1 MLANLL
7 CKSGFHNVRWT
18 SIFTI
23 GCSIGLSLSAAPVL
37 AANRVSAV
45 YGPLEISIPV
55 SEIETFAKSGT
66 IPQNFK
72 PYLQFLSSKQ
82 QSELRNVLQE
92 RLQVDTQS
100 IQSIGKTPMGKD
112 LLNRLSNVLQ
122 SDPRQD
128 RTTLLLQG
136 MVSASKS
143 PQGLTVVS
151 LFQNFPADNLRLNVE
166 PLLQART
173 ELTALLKY
181 RDTSALAI
189 AKQMDEEI
197 ATMPSVDF
205 AKTSDLRK
213 PGPFKFDRKTL
224 TLSTNPNRQS
234 SLSHS
239 VARQFE
245 VDIYLPQRQTQ
256 PSPVIIISHGL
267 GSAPINYSYL
277 AEHFASYGFV
287 AALPQHIGSDT
298 KSLKAI
304 IDGQSLEDVSPA
316 EFLDRPLDI
325 KDLLNELTRLSHT
338 DSAFKGQLNLQKIGI
353 VGHSFGA
360 YTSLALAGAEI
371 NHTRLK
377 EQCVGTQPT
386 FNLSLIF
393 QCRAK
398 VLPSSNYNLSD
409 SRIKAV
415 IAVSPLASTVF
426 GPEGIGNIKIPTM
439 IMSSSHDVLTPA
451 IPEQIYP
458 FLWLKTPH
466 KYLALLMNAGHSFPN
481 DPLHSQKSLSAS
493 DESLQSRLSG
503 ADPPLARVYLQA
515 LSLAF
520 MQTHLGNFQSDNRYL
535 SPAYAKYLSRPP
547 IKLEFVR
554 SLTPAQLEQA
564 YGGSPPFPI
573 LSPSANPEPIQKITS
588 EKEVNFFVSLQRW
601 FQHHLKQLLAVL
613 QKG

>member
-7 CKSGFHNVRWT
+7 CQSGFHNVRWT

-37 AANRVSAV
+37 AARRVSAV

-55 SEIETFAKSGT
+55 SEIETFAKAGT
-66 IPQNFK
+66 IPQKFK
-72 PYLQFLSSKQ
+72 PYLQFLSLKQ

-92 RLQVDTQS
+92 KLQVDTQS
-100 IQSIGKTPMGKD
+100 IQRFGKTSMGKD

-122 SDPRQD
+122 PNLGQD
-128 RTTLLLQG
+128 RETLLFQG
-136 MVSASKS
+136 MVSASRA

-151 LFQNFPADNLRLNVE
+151 LFQNFPVDNLRLNVE

-189 AKQMDEEI
+189 AKEMDAEMA
-197 ATMPSVDF
+197 ATPSVDF
-205 AKTSDLRK
+205 AKTTDLRK
-213 PGPFKFDRKTL
+213 PGPFKFVRKTL
-224 TLSTNPNRQS
+224 TLSTTQNRQS

-239 VARQFE
+239 VTRQFE
-245 VDIYLPQRQTQ
+245 VNIYLPHGQTQ

-267 GSAPINYSYL
+267 GSSPINYSYL
-277 AEHFASYGFV
+277 AEHLASYGFV
-287 AALPQHIGSDT
+287 AALPRHIGSDA
-298 KSLKAI
+298 KYLKAV

-316 EFLDRPLDI
+316 EFVDRPLDI
-325 KDLLNELTRLSHT
+325 KDLLNELTRLSYT
-338 DSAFKGQLNLQKIGI
+338 DSDLKGQLNLQQIGI
-353 VGHSFGA
+353 IGHSFGA
-360 YTSLALAGAEI
+360 YTSLALAGAKI
-371 NHTRLK
+371 NRTRLK

-398 VLPSSNYNLSD
+398 ALPPSAYNLLD
-409 SRIKAV
+409 ARIKAV
-415 IAVSPLASTVF
+415 IAVNPFASTVF

-439 IMSSSHDVLTPA
+439 IMSSSHDILTPA
-451 IPEQIYP
+451 LPEQIYP
-458 FLWLKTPH
+458 FLWLRTPN

-481 DPLHSQKSLSAS
+481 DPLHAQKSLSTS
-493 DESLQSRLSG
+493 DKSLQSLLSG
-503 ADPPLARVYLQA
+503 ADPQLSREYLQA

-520 MQTHLGNFQSDNRYL
+520 MQTYLGNLQSDDRYL
-535 SPAYAKYLSRPP
+535 SPGYAKYISRAP

-554 SLTPAQLEQA
+554 SLTPSQLEQA
-564 YGGSPPFPI
+564 YGGSLPLPI
-573 LSPSANPEPIQKITS
+573 MSPLANPDPMSKIAS
-588 EKEVNFFVSLQRW
+588 EKRVNFFVSLQHW
-601 FQHHLKQLLAVL
+601 FQYHLEQILAVL
-613 QKG
+613 RKG

>member
-1 MLANLL
+1 MLTNLL

-18 SIFTI
+18 SIFTF

-37 AANRVSAV
+37 AANKVSAV

-82 QSELRNVLQE
+82 QSELQNVLQE
-92 RLQVDTQS
+92 KLQVDTQS
-100 IQSIGKTPMGKD
+100 IQSFGKTSMGKD
-112 LLNRLSNVLQ
+112 LLNRLSHVLPP
-122 SDPRQD
+122 DPRQD
-128 RTTLLLQG
+128 RQALLLQG
-136 MVSASKS
+136 MISASKS

-151 LFQNFPADNLRLNVE
+151 LFQHFPADNLRLNVE
-166 PLLQART
+166 PLLQEQT

-189 AKQMDEEI
+189 AKQMDQEI

-205 AKTSDLRK
+205 AKASDLRK
-213 PGPFKFDRKTL
+213 PGPFKFVRKTL
-224 TLSTNPNRQS
+224 TLSTNRNRNS

-245 VDIYLPQRQTQ
+245 VDLYLPQGQTQ

-267 GSAPINYSYL
+267 GSAPTNYSYL

-287 AALPQHIGSDT
+287 TASPQHIGSDT
-298 KSLKAI
+298 KYLKAI
-304 IDGQSLEDVSPA
+304 IDGQSLEDISPA
-316 EFLDRPLDI
+316 EFVDRPLDI
-325 KDLLNELTRLSHT
+325 KDLLNELTRLSLT
-338 DSAFKGQLNLQKIGI
+338 DSALKGQLNLQQIGI
-353 VGHSFGA
+353 IGHSFGA

-371 NHTRLK
+371 NRTRLE

-398 VLPSSNYNLSD
+398 ALPPSKYNLSD

-426 GPEGIGNIKIPTM
+426 GPEGIGTIKIPTM
-439 IMSSSHDVLTPA
+439 IVSSSHDVLTPA

-481 DPLHSQKSLSAS
+481 DSLHSQKSLSTS
-493 DESLQSRLSG
+493 GKSLQSLLSG
-503 ADPPLARVYLQA
+503 ADPQLGREYLQA

-520 MQTHLGNFQSDNRYL
+520 MQTHLGNFQSNNHYL

-547 IKLEFVR
+547 TKLEFVQ

-564 YGGSPPFPI
+564 YGDSLPFPI
-573 LSPSANPEPIQKITS
+573 MSPSANPESMRNATS
-588 EKEVNFFVSLQRW
+588 AKEVNFFVSLQHW
-601 FQHHLKQLLAVL
+601 FQHHLEKVLAVL
-613 QKG
+613 RRS